1 MKPSEA
7 LNMHRD
13 AIRVIVES
21 NHALN
26 ARVFGSALHGDDG
39 EGSDLDLLVDTTQE
53 TSLMDIAKIQS
64 LLQKLLG
71 IDVDVL
77 TPNSLPEKFRA
88 KVLSEAKQV

>member
-1 MKPSEA
+1 MRPSEA

-21 NHALN
+21 NNALN
-26 ARVFGSALHGDDG
+26 VRVFGSALRGDDG

-64 LLQKLLG
+64 HLQKLLG

-77 TPNSLPEKFRA
+77 TPNSLPEKLRA